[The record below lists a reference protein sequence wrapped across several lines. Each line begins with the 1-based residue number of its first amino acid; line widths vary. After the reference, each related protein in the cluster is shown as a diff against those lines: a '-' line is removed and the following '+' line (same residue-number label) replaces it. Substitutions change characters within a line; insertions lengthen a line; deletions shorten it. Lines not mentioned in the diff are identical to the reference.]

1 MGSDPTGAKV
11 WFDPIGLRIEPG
23 QTVRWVLHANVHT
36 STACHPDNDGHP
48 LRIPET
54 AEPWDSGYLIDPG
67 AHFDV
72 TLAVEGV
79 YDYFCAPHEEA
90 GMVGRIIVGQPGGPG
105 ERPFDDPGNDP
116 TWKTVPAAARAAFP
130 SIAALMKQG
139 MVRVY

>member
-36 STACHPDNDGHP
+36 STAYHPDNDGHP
-48 LRIPET
+48 LRIPEA
-54 AEPWDSGYLIDPG
+54 AEHWDSGYLIDPG

-79 YDYFCAPHEEA
+79 YGYFCAPHAEA
-90 GMVGRIIVGQPGGPG
+90 GQIGRASCRGRVCQSVWISGCAGIIQKKLHKLT
-105 ERPFDDPGNDP
+105 RM
-116 TWKTVPAAARAAFP
+116 TRANNNH
-130 SIAALMKQG
+130 
-139 MVRVY
+139 